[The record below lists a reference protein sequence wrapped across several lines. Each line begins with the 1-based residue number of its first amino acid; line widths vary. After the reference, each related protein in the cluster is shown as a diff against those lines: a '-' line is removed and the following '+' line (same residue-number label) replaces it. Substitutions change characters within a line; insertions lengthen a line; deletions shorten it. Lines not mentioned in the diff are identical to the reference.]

1 MKCIICHNKFPT
13 KHIKRCSKLPRDIC
27 IKCSIEGNGVHS
39 CDLSCSASKFPKI
52 KSYPLS
58 DGVVGM
64 NPAGEEKTTTEEFMP
79 RAFHFV
85 SCEVLQVNIHMPNI
99 FLLEVGVDFKLK
111 GNPSLIKSIYEDEYW
126 KLTHIESAFKK
137 GLTDIK
143 FPVAPVFS
151 IFIDGHLRVIS
162 ESIELKIDGKS
173 RSIFLNDTP
182 EFIGLPDCFPPLT
195 ESSKPSD
202 EFYSYFSGKFSVFY
216 TPFELEKIYS
226 IKFNI
231 EAVNFFYIT
240 GLLFPYRFVHVRSF
254 NVSSSDSQAI
264 PRKIVRTI
272 DPMRLDKFPPKQEYE
287 WDRKGR
293 MELRPPWMNRAY
305 AFRDQPLIGL
315 YQKPNMLATESVTNI
330 SLHDYAILGSRLF
343 IALPRNKEFIA
354 KVETTTSPLPVRIY
368 EQLQSLPKY
377 RDFLIAYDLINL
389 SKNPLELELV
399 SKIDGYTTEA
409 IDNITIPPIGSS
421 KSARILQ
428 TQCPK
433 LKRGILDKV
442 VRATEA
448 MLTYKI
454 IKRNNGKRVILE
466 RGSRTIKLLP
476 EDVMIWSIK
485 DPKGSTYYDLA
496 KMLGAWVTAT
506 DEKRMLDKIRGGA
519 KEFHPDKILV
529 GQQGEEVTLAEIT
542 AQIKALYDFLNE
554 KSGISYVNQ
563 PFVFDF
569 ESGGQRVLTPE
580 NVIMAKAGNCID
592 LVILFASLMEGL
604 GFNPL
609 ILLTKSHAFLGWG
622 NKYSKDTMSFLE
634 CTCLGRVNSD
644 TGKKFTFEEAQKM
657 AKEVYSKEFIK
668 IGADDYIP
676 LHSVVLSPDEPQIID
691 LFEVRKEGIHRVH

>member
-13 KHIKRCSKLPRDIC
+13 KHIQRCSKLPRNIC
-27 IKCSIEGNGVHS
+27 TKCSIEGNGSHS

-64 NPAGEEKTTTEEFMP
+64 NPAGEEKITTEEFMP
-79 RAFHFV
+79 RALHFI
-85 SCEVLQVNIHMPNI
+85 SCEVLQVNIHMSNI
-99 FLLEVGVDFKLK
+99 FLLEVSADFKLK
-111 GNPSLIKSIYEDEYW
+111 GNPSLTKSIYEDEYW

-151 IFIDGHLRVIS
+151 IFIDGHLRVIP
-162 ESIELKIDGKS
+162 ESVELKIDGRN

-182 EFIGLPDCFPPLT
+182 ELIGLPDCYPPLT
-195 ESSKPSD
+195 ELPKPLD
-202 EFYSYFSGKFSVFY
+202 ENYSYFSGKFSVFY
-216 TPFELEKIYS
+216 APFELERIYN

-240 GLLFPYRFVHVRSF
+240 GLLFPYRFVDIKSF
-254 NVSSSDSQAI
+254 NVSSSATQAI
-264 PRKIVRTI
+264 PRKMVRAI
-272 DPMRLDKFPPKQEYE
+272 YPLRLDKFPPKQEYE
-287 WDRKGR
+287 WDRKRR

-315 YQKPNMLATESVTNI
+315 YQKPQMLTTENVTNI
-330 SLHDYAILGSRLF
+330 SLHDYAIFGSRLF
-343 IALPRNKEFIA
+343 IALPQNKEFIA

-399 SKIDGYTTEA
+399 SKINGYTNEA
-409 IDNITIPPIGSS
+409 IDNVTIPPIGSS
-421 KSARILQ
+421 ESARIIQ

-433 LKRGILDKV
+433 LKRGILGKV
-442 VRATEA
+442 VKATEA
-448 MLTYKI
+448 TLTYKI
-454 IKRNNGKRVILE
+454 IKRNNGKRVLLE

-496 KMLGAWVTAT
+496 KMLCAWVTAT
-506 DEKRMLDKIRGGA
+506 DEKRMLDKIRGNA
-519 KEFHPDKILV
+519 KEFHPDKVLV
-529 GQQGEEVTLAEIT
+529 GQQGVEIT
-542 AQIKALYDFLNE
+542 LDEITTQVRALYDFLNK
-554 KSGISYVNQ
+554 KSGIRYVNQ
-563 PFVFDF
+563 PFTFDF
-569 ESGGQRVLTPE
+569 NSGGQRVLTPE
-580 NVIMAKAGNCID
+580 NVITTKAGNCID

-604 GFNPL
+604 GLNPL

-622 NKYSKDTMSFLE
+622 NKYSKDMMGFLE
-634 CTCLGRVNSD
+634 CTCLGRVNPK
-644 TGKKFTFEEAQKM
+644 TRKKFTFDEAQGI
-657 AKEVYSKEFIK
+657 AKETYLKEFIK

-691 LFEVRKEGIHRVH
+691 LSEVRKEGVHRAH